1 MSNLEELKHHARE
14 IANNHRIKKG
24 VVLSRRVFPRID
36 QDIEVLFEAYKTT
49 NEVVKSKG
57 YIVPAAEWL
66 LDNFYMV
73 EEHIKEIQHS
83 SSQEYYR
90 ALPVLESGK
99 FKGLPRVYAL
109 IEEMLSYTDGRLDDE
124 YIKVFIS
131 EYQSVTP
138 LTNRELW
145 AIPIMIRIA
154 LIKKIREIAEH
165 IVESQNH
172 KKEAEIWS
180 ERLLDILEDSDQDIQ
195 QLIREHDSAV
205 DIMVPAYAERLL
217 QCLRDHGSD
226 AAPIIRWVDGK
237 LALQGTNAEE
247 IIQLEHQQQAAYKVS
262 IGNAITTLRFLSGL
276 RWEEI
281 FEELSVVE
289 QILNQDPQGA
299 YPRME
304 FASRDYYRHQIER
317 LAGEAGISECDVAQ
331 AAVECAREFGS
342 NPRAEARHRHV
353 GYYIIGDGRKQLE
366 IKLNIKI
373 SPGARLK
380 RHIMDHPYGY
390 YFGAGLSITV
400 GLFALL
406 YAVIYRY
413 AEQINVLDA
422 LLAGIV
428 ALVPIVSLAIGL
440 LHRAI
445 TRLLPP
451 RHIPKLELK
460 EGIPPELRTIVIIPT
475 LLSSEKRVKELVEQM
490 EVFYLANQE
499 DNLHFALVGDFKDSP
514 NQHEPEDEKIVETA
528 VKAIEDLN
536 SRYSDERK
544 DIFFYFHRYRQWNP
558 KQKSWMGWERKRGAI
573 LEFNRLLKG
582 RDDTSYYVKT
592 GDLSVLNSVKY
603 VITLDADTHLP
614 RDNAKKLIG
623 TLAHPLNR
631 PCLDPFS
638 TRVEEGYGLLQPRIG
653 VAVDSASR
661 SFFALTF
668 SGQTG
673 IDPYTT
679 AVSDV
684 YQDLFG
690 EGIFTGKGIYDLDAF
705 YRVMDEAIPDNAI
718 LSHDLLEGSYVRAG
732 LVTDIELVDGYP
744 ANYVAYAM
752 RLHRWVRGDW
762 QLIPWLGSRVK
773 NAKGKSV
780 INPINSISKWKIID
794 NMRRSLLSPAIFL
807 VLMLGMTVLP
817 GPVWLWVGLAALTLT
832 FPLVMDVVGN
842 FFAAGRREYTAAKIS
857 DMLFEAKNLSWQIVL
872 SFVFLAHQAYLMTDA
887 IIRTL
892 IRVAIT
898 RRNMLEWVTAADAE
912 RGFKGRLSDFW
923 RKMRAAV
930 IVAFFFLIWVV
941 YFNPNLW
948 FPAVIFA
955 AVWALSPYVAY
966 RTSMPKKR
974 QIPALSQEQIWKL
987 RFIARKTWRFFEDF
1001 VGPDDNWLPPD
1012 NYQEEPPVGVAHRTS
1027 PTNIGLYLTSVLTAR
1042 DLGYIGTMET
1052 IERLERTIAT
1062 MERMERYRGH
1072 FYNWYNTCT
1081 LQPSKPRLISSVDSG
1096 NLVGYLIVI
1105 KQGISD
1111 LLTRPMVAK
1120 EMLMGLKDTC
1130 KVCKTSHS
1138 KGRQLEKSIT
1148 RLLEK
1153 NQTSLIEW
1161 RNLLEYVKNDVK
1173 GLEKHIQPFIHEIDE
1188 LMPWLVLLL
1197 EIPEELTNG
1206 KNNGSEAAVK
1216 FKELIGKLDNSF
1228 SLKWMLDNY
1237 SYILDVLSEVM
1248 ITFRQDRTSV
1258 IIHKRVMKW
1267 LKEFELAVAKSHASV
1282 KEFVNRCNRLNSR
1295 IEKLIRE
1302 TDFTAVY
1309 DSRMEL
1315 FSVGYDIERD
1325 KLIKSYYDLLASE
1338 ARQASFVAIAKGDI
1352 PQKHWFRLGRALTMV
1367 EDLKVLLSW
1376 SGTMFEYMMPL
1387 LIMKNY
1393 EYTLLDETYTAV
1405 VAAQMQYGEQ
1415 RRVPWGVSE
1424 SGFYAFD
1431 LHLNYQYKAFGVP
1444 KLGLKRGLVNDMVVA
1459 PYATALALPVNPA
1472 AAVKNM
1478 EMLIAE
1484 GADGDYG
1491 LYEAI
1496 DYTPERLPQK
1506 KRRMIVK
1513 SFMAHHQGMILLAL
1527 NNFLNDNIMQS
1538 RFHSSPM
1545 IRATELLLQERTP
1558 KKEIFI
1564 KEHTEKVIDVDT
1576 EKVKYHRIRPRR
1588 RFSTPNTEIPEVHLL
1603 SNGSYSTMLTNSG
1616 GGFSQIHGRILNRWR
1631 EDITRE
1637 DYGMFFY
1644 IKNLNSNEFWSAT
1657 YNPTKVTPDEY
1668 RVVFEPDH
1676 AVYLR
1681 QDGNIETLTEVAVS
1695 TEHNV
1700 EVRRISLTN
1709 QSQYG
1714 RVLEVTSYF
1723 EPVLSSLADDMAHRA
1738 FNNLFVETEFIPQYC
1753 ALLVKRRPRSA
1764 EQKPIWLV
1772 HTFVLEGEAI
1782 GEPQYETDRSRF
1794 IGRGRNL
1801 EFPQVMEAEHPLS
1814 NTVGVVLDPIV
1825 SLRQRLSISPGKT
1838 ARISFVV
1845 GVAES
1850 RDEAIVLAREYRD
1863 ATVTARVFELA
1874 WTHSQVEMRYLNIA
1888 SGQINLY
1895 QKLASHII
1903 YSTPQRRNLE
1913 EFIRQNKKG
1922 QSGLWSYGISG
1933 DLPIV
1938 LLEVSKIEHMELVK
1952 QVLTAHEY
1960 WRLKGLNADL
1970 VLLNEYGTSYE
1981 QPVQERLQD
1990 LVMVSHA
1997 RDLQN
2002 RPGGVYILQGS
2013 LMPDEDK
2020 TLLKAVARLVL
2031 RGDAGSIVS
2040 QLKYEEPMEAL
2051 PPPVTVAVVPSGDEQ
2066 YHKLN
2071 TEEDQELLFFN
2082 QLGGFTQDGRE
2093 YVIKLEQE
2101 NITPMPWSNIVSNPR
2116 FGFLVTESG
2125 GGYTWYKNS
2134 RQNKLTPWSNDPV
2147 IDPRGEVVYIRDEDT
2162 GEFWSITPLPV
2173 KGRHP
2178 YQVRHGQG
2186 YTVFRHISRGLG
2198 QRMEMFVPLKD
2209 PVKISRVTI
2218 RNESKWSRRLTLT
2231 YYAEWVLGVQREDG
2245 SRFIVTEMDEK
2256 TGALIARNAYNE
2268 EYPQGVAFMHI
2279 NAPVSS
2285 YTCDR
2290 TEFIGRN
2297 GTLQNPA
2304 SLGRT
2309 GLSGRVGAGYDPCG
2323 AIQVKIDLEPGEE
2336 REIICLL
2343 GQGESAEN
2351 VRELINTYSDAA
2363 KAEEELDNVKKFWD
2377 RILGTIQVR
2386 TPDPSMDLLLNRW
2399 LIYQV
2404 LACRMWGRTSFYQSS
2419 GAFGFRDQLQDSMAL
2434 VHCLPEVTR
2443 QHIIESSSHQFIEG
2457 DVQHWWHM
2465 SYKGVR
2471 TRITDDLLF
2480 LPFVVADYIR
2490 NTGDWS
2496 ILDEETYFLDEEP
2509 LKPNEM
2515 ERYSVSSVSDQKASV
2530 YQHCIRAIERAIRFG
2545 PHGLPLMG
2553 CGDWNDGMDGVGKGG
2568 KGESVWLGWF
2578 LYTTLMRFI
2587 PICEAR
2593 GEHQRAEYFN
2603 KVARDLV
2610 QAIEEH
2616 GWDGGWYR
2624 RAYFDDGTP
2633 LGSEQND
2640 ECQIDSIS
2648 QSWAVIS
2655 GAGNAN
2661 RVQEGMKAVA
2671 NYLVDRQEGFIRL
2684 FTPPFDNTEL
2694 EPGYI
2699 KGYVPGVRENGGQYT
2714 HAAIWVIK
2722 AFARLGMGDKAAE
2735 LFHLINPIN
2744 HTRTWIEL
2752 WKYKVEPYVMPA
2764 DVYAAAN
2771 HVGRGGWTWY
2781 TGSAAWMY
2789 RVGIE
2794 HILGFKRE
2802 GEYLIIDPCI
2812 PKTWGKYE
2820 ITYRCNGS
2828 VYHIIVE
2835 NPQGVNKGVR
2845 TVLVDGEVMTDNRI
2859 PLTDDGIAHKV
2870 RVILGTG

>member
-1 MSNLEELKHHARE
+1 MSNIEELTQHAKE
-14 IANNHRIKKG
+14 IAKNHRLKKG
-24 VVLSRRVFPRID
+24 AVLSRRIFPRID
-36 QDIEVLFEAYKTT
+36 EDIEVLFEAYKTT
-49 NEVVKSKG
+49 NEIVKAKG

-83 SSQEYYR
+83 FSQEYYR
-90 ALPVLESGK
+90 DLPVLETGK
-99 FKGLPRVYAL
+99 HKGLPRVYGL
-109 IEEMLSYTDGRLDDE
+109 VEEMLSYTDGRVDDE
-124 YIKVFIS
+124 YIKIFIS
-131 EYQSVTP
+131 AYQSVTP

-145 AIPIMIRIA
+145 VVPIMIRIA
-154 LIKKIREIAEH
+154 LVKKIRAIALH

-172 KKEAEIWS
+172 KKEAEKWA
-180 ERLLDILEDSDQDIQ
+180 ERLLDILEDSELNIQ
-195 QLIREHDSAV
+195 QLIKEHDAAV

-217 QCLRDHGSD
+217 QCLREHGSD

-276 RWEEI
+276 KWEEL

-299 YPRME
+299 YPMME

-317 LAGEAGISECDVAQ
+317 LAGEANINECEVAR

-342 NPRAEARHRHV
+342 NPRSQPRHGHV

-366 IKLNIKI
+366 IKLNIKR
-373 SPGARLK
+373 GFRARI
-380 RHIMDHPYGY
+380 RRQAIEHPYWS
-390 YFGAGLSITV
+390 YFGAALFFTV
-400 GLFALL
+400 VLFASF
-406 YAVIYRY
+406 YAFIYKTT
-413 AEQINVLDA
+413 ESISTTDL
-422 LLAGIV
+422 LLAGFA
-428 ALVPIVSLAIGL
+428 ALIPIVSLAIGL
-440 LHRAI
+440 LNRAI
-445 TRLLPP
+445 TRLFYPWHL
-451 RHIPKLELK
+451 PKLELK
-460 EGIPPELRTIVIIPT
+460 DGIPSEMRTIVIIPT
-475 LLSSEKRVKELVEQM
+475 LLSSEKRVRELVEQM

-514 NQHEPEDEKIVETA
+514 NQHEPEDERIVETA

-536 SRYSDERK
+536 SRYSSERK

-573 LEFNRLLKG
+573 LEFNRLIKG
-582 RDDTSYYVKT
+582 RDDTSYYIKI
-592 GDLSVLNSVKY
+592 GDLSVLKSVKF
-603 VITLDADTHLP
+603 VITIDADTHLP
-614 RDNAKKLIG
+614 RDTAKRLIG

-668 SGQTG
+668 SGQSG

-705 YRVMDEAIPDNAI
+705 YRVLDEAIPDNSI

-744 ANYVAYAM
+744 SHYIAYAM

-762 QLIPWLGSRVK
+762 QLIPWLCSRVR
-773 NAKGKSV
+773 NANGKSV
-780 INPINSISKWKIID
+780 INPIKAISKWMIID

-807 VLMLGMTVLP
+807 ALMLGMTILP
-817 GPVWLWVGLAALTLT
+817 GPVWLWVGLAILTLS
-832 FPLVMDVVGN
+832 FPLVMDVAGN
-842 FFAAGRREYTAAKIS
+842 FLTAGRREYTAAKIS
-857 DMLFEAKNLSWQIVL
+857 DMLFEAKNLSWQILL
-872 SFVFLAHQAYLMTDA
+872 SFVFLAHQAYLMIDA
-887 IIRTL
+887 VFRTL
-892 IRVAIT
+892 IRVLFT
-898 RRNMLEWVTAADAE
+898 RRNMLEWITAADAE
-912 RGFKGRLSDFW
+912 RGFMGRLTDFW
-923 RKMRAAV
+923 RKMRSAVAIAVLFLVWVLYFRPDYWLPAAV
-930 IVAFFFLIWVV
+930 FAFIWA
-941 YFNPNLW
+941 F
-948 FPAVIFA
+948 
-955 AVWALSPYVAY
+955 SPYIAY
-966 RTSMPKKR
+966 RISMPKKR
-974 QIPALSQEQIWKL
+974 QIPDLSREQILKL
-987 RFIARKTWRFFEDF
+987 RFIARKTWRYFEDF
-1001 VGPDDNWLPPD
+1001 VGPADNWLPPD
-1012 NYQEEPPVGVAHRTS
+1012 NHQEEPPVGTAHRTS
-1027 PTNIGLYLTSVLTAR
+1027 PTNIGLYLMSLLTAR
-1042 DLGYIGTMET
+1042 DLGYVGTLET
-1052 IERLERTIAT
+1052 VKRLEHTIAT
-1062 MERMERYRGH
+1062 MERMERYKGH

-1081 LQPSKPRLISSVDSG
+1081 LQPCKPRLVSSVDSG
-1096 NLVGYLIVI
+1096 NLVGYLIVL
-1105 KQGISD
+1105 KQGIND
-1111 LLTRPMVAK
+1111 LLIRQMVGR
-1120 EMLMGLKDTC
+1120 EMLLGLRDTFMIY
-1130 KVCKTSHS
+1130 KTGNS
-1138 KGRQLEKSIT
+1138 KEKQLGKMIAK
-1148 RLLEK
+1148 LLDK
-1153 NQTSLIEW
+1153 NQISLIDW
-1161 RNLLEYVKNDVK
+1161 SNILQYAKNNVSNLVRN
-1173 GLEKHIQPFIHEIDE
+1173 IQPLIEEVGE
-1188 LMPWLVLLL
+1188 LIPWLVLLANM
-1197 EIPEELTNG
+1197 PAELKGENSNG
-1206 KNNGSEAAVK
+1206 YEAAVK
-1216 FKELIGKLDNSF
+1216 LKELMDKLDNSF
-1228 SLKWMLDNY
+1228 SLRWMIDNY

-1248 ITFRQDRTSV
+1248 ITFRQERSTGAE
-1258 IIHKRVMKW
+1258 HRELMEW
-1267 LKEFELAVAKSHASV
+1267 LKEFELALAKSHASI
-1282 KEFVNRCNRLNSR
+1282 KAFVNRCNQLNLR

-1302 TDFTAVY
+1302 TDFKVVY
-1309 DSRMEL
+1309 DSKMEL

-1325 KLIKSYYDLLASE
+1325 RLIKSYYDLLASE

-1387 LIMKNY
+1387 LIMRNY
-1393 EYTLLDETYTAV
+1393 EYTLLDETYAAV

-1444 KLGLKRGLVNDMVVA
+1444 KLGLKRGLVNDMVVT

-1472 AAVKNM
+1472 AAVKNI

-1484 GADGDYG
+1484 GAYGDYG

-1506 KRRMIVK
+1506 KRRMLVK

-1527 NNFLNDNIMQS
+1527 NNFLNDNIMQN

-1545 IRATELLLQERTP
+1545 VRATELLLQERTP
-1558 KKEIFI
+1558 KKEIFL
-1564 KEHTEKVIDVDT
+1564 KDHTEKVVDIDT
-1576 EKVKYHRIRPRR
+1576 EKVKYHQIRPRR
-1588 RFSTPNTEIPEVHLL
+1588 RFSTPHTDVPEVHLL
-1603 SNGSYSTMLTNSG
+1603 SNGNYSTMLTNSG
-1616 GGFSQIHGRILNRWR
+1616 GGFSQVHGMFLNRWR
-1631 EDITRE
+1631 EDFTRE

-1657 YNPTKVTPDEY
+1657 YNPTKVEPDEY

-1681 QDGNIETLTEVAVS
+1681 RDGSIETLTEVSVS
-1695 TEHNV
+1695 TEHNA

-1709 QSQYG
+1709 HSQHG

-1723 EPVLSSLADDMAHRA
+1723 EPILSSLADDTAHRA
-1738 FNNLFVETEFIPQYC
+1738 FNNLFVETEFVPDYN
-1753 ALLVKRRPRSA
+1753 ALLVRRRPRRSQ
-1764 EQKPIWLV
+1764 QKSVWLV

-1801 EFPQVMEAEHPLS
+1801 EFPQVMKTEHPLS
-1814 NTVGVVLDPIV
+1814 NTVGAVLDPVV
-1825 SLRQRLSISPGKT
+1825 SLRQRIAISPGKT

-1845 GVAES
+1845 GVAEN
-1850 RDEAIVLAREYRD
+1850 REAAISLAREYRD
-1863 ATVTARVFELA
+1863 ATVASRVFELA

-1888 SGQINLY
+1888 AGQINLY
-1895 QKLASHII
+1895 QRLASHII
-1903 YSTPQRRNLE
+1903 YPTPLQRNKE
-1913 EFIRQNKKG
+1913 EFIKKNRKG
-1922 QSGLWSYGISG
+1922 QSGLWAYGISG

-1938 LLEVSKIEHMELVK
+1938 LVEVSKIEHMELAK

-1970 VLLNEYGTSYE
+1970 VLLNEYGSSYE

-1990 LVMVSHA
+1990 LIMVSHA

-2002 RPGGVYILQGS
+2002 RPGGVFLIQGS

-2020 TLLKAVARLVL
+2020 TLIKAVARLVL
-2031 RGDAGSIVS
+2031 TGDAGSIAS
-2040 QLKYEEPMEAL
+2040 QLKFDEPREAL
-2051 PPPVTVAVVPSGDEQ
+2051 PPPKTVRALSMEEQ
-2066 YHKLN
+2066 PRLN
-2071 TEEDQELLFFN
+2071 VEETEELMFFN
-2082 QLGGFTQDGRE
+2082 GLGGFTRDGRE
-2093 YVIKLEQE
+2093 YVIRIDHE
-2101 NITPMPWSNIVSNPR
+2101 NPTPMPWSNIVSNPR

-2125 GGYTWYKNS
+2125 GGYTWNRNS

-2147 IDPRGEVVYIRDEDT
+2147 SDPQGEVLYIRDEDT
-2162 GEFWSITPLPV
+2162 GDFWSVTPLPV
-2173 KGRHP
+2173 QGK
-2178 YQVRHGQG
+2178 YSYIIRHGQG
-2186 YTVFRHISRGLG
+2186 YTVFEHASHGLT
-2198 QRMEMFVPLKD
+2198 QSLEMFVPLKD
-2209 PVKISRVTI
+2209 PVKVSRVVI
-2218 RNESKWSRRLTLT
+2218 KNESKRRKELTLT
-2231 YYAEWVLGVQREDG
+2231 YYVEWVLGVQREDV
-2245 SRFIVTEMDEK
+2245 SRFVVTETDRK
-2256 TGALIARNAYNE
+2256 TGAILAKNDYNE
-2268 EYPQGVAFMHI
+2268 EYSRGLAFMHI

-2285 YTCDR
+2285 YTGDR

-2297 GTLQNPA
+2297 GTLKNPA
-2304 SLGRT
+2304 SLNRT

-2323 AIQVKIDLEPGEE
+2323 AIQVRIELEPGE
-2336 REIICLL
+2336 RKEIICLL
-2343 GQGESAEN
+2343 GQGENIEN
-2351 VRELINTYSDAA
+2351 VRELIYSYSDAV
-2363 KAEEELDNVKKFWD
+2363 KAGEALEDVKKFWD
-2377 RILGTIQVR
+2377 NTLGTVQVS
-2386 TPDPSMDLLLNRW
+2386 TPDPSMDILLNRW

-2419 GAFGFRDQLQDSMAL
+2419 GAYGFRDQLQDSMAL
-2434 VHCLPEVTR
+2434 VYSLPEITR
-2443 QHIIESSSHQFIEG
+2443 QHIIESSRHQFIEG
-2457 DVQHWWHM
+2457 DVQHWWHEPH
-2465 SYKGVR
+2465 KGVR

-2480 LPFVVADYIR
+2480 LPFVVAYYIK

-2496 ILDEETYFLDEEP
+2496 ILDEETHFLDEEP
-2509 LKPNEM
+2509 LKPEEM
-2515 ERYSVSSVSDQKASV
+2515 ERYSIPNVSDQKASI
-2530 YQHCIRAIERAIRFG
+2530 YQHCIRAIEKAIRFG

-2553 CGDWNDGMDGVGKGG
+2553 CGDWNDGMDSVGKDG
-2568 KGESVWLGWF
+2568 KGESIWLGWF
-2578 LYTTLMRFI
+2578 LYTTIMRFI
-2587 PICEAR
+2587 PICETR
-2593 GEHQRAEYFN
+2593 GENSRVEYF
-2603 KVARDLV
+2603 KKAAQDIV
-2610 QAIEEH
+2610 QAIEQH

-2655 GAGNAN
+2655 GAGNPN
-2661 RVQEGMKAVA
+2661 RTIEGMKAVA
-2671 NYLVDRQEGFIRL
+2671 NYLIDREEGFIKL
-2684 FTPPFDNTEL
+2684 FTPPFNRTRL

-2714 HAAIWVIK
+2714 HAATWVVK

-2764 DVYAAAN
+2764 DVYAAVN

-2781 TGSAAWMY
+2781 TGTAAWMY
-2789 RVGIE
+2789 RVGLE
-2794 HILGFKRE
+2794 HILGFRLE
-2802 GEYLIIDPCI
+2802 GDCLIVDPCI
-2812 PKTWGKYE
+2812 PQGWNKYE
-2820 ITYRCNGS
+2820 ISYRYKS
-2828 VYHIIVE
+2828 STYHIVVD
-2835 NPQGVNKGVR
+2835 NPQGVNRGVSS
-2845 TVLVDGEVMTDNRI
+2845 VLLDGQKLPDGKI
-2859 PLTDDGIAHKV
+2859 YLADDGMRHEV
-2870 RVILGTG
+2870 RVIMRAGA